1 MIVIPRRIRE
11 KKNQLSSEYRHYVLV
26 EEKCTEKLVVYKC
39 LENGCLETWQ
49 KNDFR
54 QKGGEKEMITQ
65 CTRIIDYIRE
75 FGSIT
80 SFQAYSDLGVTQLG
94 ARIDDLQKQGYE
106 FKREQKKGKNR
117 FGETTYY
124 IEYSLEE

>member
-1 MIVIPRRIRE
+1 
-11 KKNQLSSEYRHYVLV
+11 
-26 EEKCTEKLVVYKC
+26 
-39 LENGCLETWQ
+39 
-49 KNDFR
+49 
-54 QKGGEKEMITQ
+54 MITQ
-65 CTRIIDYIRE
+65 CNRIIDYIKE

-80 SFQAYSDLGVTQLG
+80 SIQAFSDLGVTQLG

-106 FKREQKKGKNR
+106 FNKKQCKGRNR

>member
-1 MIVIPRRIRE
+1 
-11 KKNQLSSEYRHYVLV
+11 
-26 EEKCTEKLVVYKC
+26 
-39 LENGCLETWQ
+39 
-49 KNDFR
+49 
-54 QKGGEKEMITQ
+54 MITQ
-65 CTRIIDYIRE
+65 CNRIIDYIKE

-106 FKREQKKGKNR
+106 FKKEQRKGKNR
-117 FGETTYY
+117 FGEITYF